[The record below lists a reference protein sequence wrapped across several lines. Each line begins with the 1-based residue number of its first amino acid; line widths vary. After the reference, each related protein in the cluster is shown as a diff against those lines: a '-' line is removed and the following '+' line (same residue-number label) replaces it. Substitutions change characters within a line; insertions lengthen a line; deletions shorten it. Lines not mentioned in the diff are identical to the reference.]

1 MDDAALPQLFGGLI
15 AVALWVYAL
24 TGGADF
30 GGGVWDLLASGPR
43 KMAQRQL
50 IAKAISPIWEAN
62 HVWLILVVVLLFVA
76 FPVAFAAILTA
87 LHVPL
92 VAMLVGITL
101 RGAAFVF
108 RSYGPETPGWQKWGA
123 VFAIASAVTPV
134 LLGVVLGAVSSG
146 ALQLNAQRQV
156 QTDFVSEWLALFPW
170 ALGAMVLALFAWL
183 AAVYLC
189 VEAEDR
195 QLQDDFRFRAVAANL
210 AFGVTAG
217 LAALASPHGAPH
229 LGQVL
234 LGTPHAWLMQGVTAA
249 VALLAIA
256 ALLQRLFRLARA
268 LAIVQVTLVV
278 AAWVVAQNGQLL
290 VGQLGLSEAAAPA
303 SVLRPIAWTLVAGA
317 ALLVPAFVWLYRVFK
332 GKPPAEE

>member
-1 MDDAALPQLFGGLI
+1 MDDAALPQVFGALI
-15 AVALWVYAL
+15 AVALLVYAL

-43 KMAQRQL
+43 KAAQRQL
-50 IAKAISPIWEAN
+50 IAGALGPIWEAN

-76 FPVAFAAILTA
+76 FPVAFAAIMTA

-108 RSYGPETPGWQKWGA
+108 RSYGPSTPAWGRWGV
-123 VFAIASAVTPV
+123 VFAMASTATPV

-146 ALQLNAQRQV
+146 ALQLDAQRQV

-189 VEAEDR
+189 VEARDP
-195 QLQDDFRFRAVAANL
+195 QLQDDFRFRAVGANL

-217 LAALASPHGAPH
+217 LAALATPRGAPH
-229 LGQVL
+229 LSMVL
-234 LGTPHAWLMQGVTAA
+234 LGTPLAWLMQGVTAA
-249 VALLAIA
+249 VALLAIV
-256 ALLQRLFRLARA
+256 ALLRRLFRVARA
-268 LAIVQVTLVV
+268 LAVLQVTLVV
-278 AAWVVAQNGQLL
+278 AAWAVAQNGQVL
-290 VGQLGLSEAAAPA
+290 VGQLGLSEAAAPP
-303 SVLRPIAWTLVAGA
+303 SILRPVAWTLVAGA
-317 ALLVPAFVWLYRVFK
+317 ALLVPAFLWLYRVFK
-332 GKPPAEE
+332 